1 MKSKLKFIL
10 PLALVI
16 FGGTYKFVLAKPA
29 PLPKP
34 KVAGEVYVLPK
45 DFLLNLKDGKFVKL
59 GVGLIFKEGFLAA
72 PAGGE
77 AEAPAAAPEGY
88 GVLTQEAVVRS
99 IVTDVVSGSTEKS
112 LITSKGREKLKKRIL
127 RKIQKTTDVKVEDV
141 LLTDVAVDQ

>member
-59 GVGLIFKEGFLAA
+59 GVGLVFKAGYVAA
-72 PAGGE
+72 PAGGG
-77 AEAPAAAPEGY
+77 EAPPAAPEGY
-88 GVLTQEAVVRS
+88 GVLTQEAVVRD
-99 IVTDVVSGSTEKS
+99 IITDVVSGSTS
-112 LITSKGREKLKKRIL
+112 AQLVTSAGRKKIKKRIL
-127 RKIQKTTDVKVEDV
+127 HRLETSTDVKVADV